1 MPPSSPGPT
10 ATQSSGGGGTSPG
23 PVWRDEVE
31 HISHRHYSTGFYY
44 GQPGQFTQDA
54 RYIRDWQIV
63 AKVLS
68 CDSEGNALLTLN
80 NKFAR
85 GDLLELVG
93 PDVRPVFFSVEDL
106 RDEEGQPLDEVR
118 RPQMALPPEA
128 APVCCLPSPSCGVR
142 RT

>member
-1 MPPSSPGPT
+1 M
-10 ATQSSGGGGTSPG
+10 
-23 PVWRDEVE
+23 E

-118 RPQMALPPEA
+118 RPQMRFRLKLPRSVP
-128 APVCCLPSPSCGVR
+128 PLSLLR
-142 RT
+142 RQADLTP